1 MKKLMNTIIIIA
13 VLFGALYVGTWADS
27 YTIEAKCISTTNGV
41 IELLDTHKGNTW
53 IWEAEE
59 GETFIVGNLYEITL
73 YKGHLQSYED
83 DVIIKIKE
91 AKLNEGF
98 KFYKLRRQL

>member
-27 YTIEAKCISTTNGV
+27 YTIEAKCISTTDGI
-41 IELLDTHKGNTW
+41 IEFWDTYSGDLW

-59 GETFIVGNLYEITL
+59 GETFTVDNLYEITL
-73 YKGHLQSYED
+73 HKGHLQSYED

-91 AKLNEGF
+91 AK
-98 KFYKLRRQL
+98 

>member
-1 MKKLMNTIIIIA
+1 MKKINSAIKFIT
-13 VLFGALYVGTWADS
+13 VLFCALYVGTWADS

-41 IELLDTHKGNTW
+41 IELLDTYKGNVW

-59 GETFIVGNLYEITL
+59 GETFIAGNLYEIAL

-91 AKLNEGF
+91 AK
-98 KFYKLRRQL
+98 